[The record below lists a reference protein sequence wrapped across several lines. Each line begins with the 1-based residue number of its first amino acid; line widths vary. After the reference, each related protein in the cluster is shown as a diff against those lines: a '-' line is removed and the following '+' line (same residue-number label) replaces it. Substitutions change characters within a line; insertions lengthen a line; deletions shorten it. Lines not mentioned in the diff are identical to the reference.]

1 MAAHW
6 NSVSHIDRCFTIGR
20 LQQEWL
26 QERDAVQSESADH
39 RRLPEEVAVVDP
51 AAKSGRVEDKAGIA
65 AGWEEV
71 ECDTA
76 GDGHED
82 YIGAGIEPGDKEI
95 AEHKVVGVDIVAW
108 IPELGG
114 EGEEGMAVVAD
125 ILDEDNPAQWEGV
138 GDRDSVG
145 EGREGIVEG
154 AVAAVDTDDWEG
166 MDILDHEMA
175 AEDVGAIGGRVV
187 QQEDSVSFDNLMPH

>member
-1 MAAHW
+1 
-6 NSVSHIDRCFTIGR
+6 
-20 LQQEWL
+20 
-26 QERDAVQSESADH
+26 
-39 RRLPEEVAVVDP
+39 
-51 AAKSGRVEDKAGIA
+51 
-65 AGWEEV
+65 
-71 ECDTA
+71 
-76 GDGHED
+76 
-82 YIGAGIEPGDKEI
+82 
-95 AEHKVVGVDIVAW
+95 
-108 IPELGG
+108 
-114 EGEEGMAVVAD
+114 MAVVAD